1 MDCFLIQ
8 AKQSPAT
15 NSFYYVVEVVSYA
28 TWKAH
33 MIHPL
38 SNVILLV
45 GIILWSKHHLQI
57 IPNHGKKREIS
68 LPPALPLATNLAEL
82 GMPLPNTKKYK
93 YKSLFGKFI
102 VQNPPWRRNPTPP
115 HLLKSTY
122 VTLIKSLHQL
132 CRQCKNH
139 LRLVIFCTHGT
150 DWKELP
156 SGEVVS
162 TVSSCLINA
171 AF

>member
-15 NSFYYVVEVVSYA
+15 NSFYYVVKVVSYA

-45 GIILWSKHHLQI
+45 GIILLSKHHLQI

-68 LPPALPLATNLAEL
+68 LPPALPLATNLA
-82 GMPLPNTKKYK
+82 
-93 YKSLFGKFI
+93 
-102 VQNPPWRRNPTPP
+102 
-115 HLLKSTY
+115 
-122 VTLIKSLHQL
+122 
-132 CRQCKNH
+132 
-139 LRLVIFCTHGT
+139 
-150 DWKELP
+150 
-156 SGEVVS
+156 
-162 TVSSCLINA
+162 
-171 AF
+171 